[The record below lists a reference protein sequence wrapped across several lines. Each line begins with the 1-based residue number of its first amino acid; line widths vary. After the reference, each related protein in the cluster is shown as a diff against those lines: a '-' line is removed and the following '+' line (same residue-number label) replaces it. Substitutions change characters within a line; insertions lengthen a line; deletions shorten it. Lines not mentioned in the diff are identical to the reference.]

1 MSKHKLLM
9 GVAFW
14 IIFTAF
20 TFSGDW
26 LVTSWRLMLVDAA
39 AAAAAAL
46 ASAASA
52 ANVSLAGA
60 SQ

>member
-1 MSKHKLLM
+1 M